1 MRTFSSHNGVRFVL
15 TSLDV
20 PGFGGFFGCFCL
32 FVCFVCFIWGF
43 FVSFFFLFG
52 WFLFLWFFNLVMPGE
67 ALFYLAVRESDNL
80 LTNLNSGISLVDLLL
95 FKFK

>member
-20 PGFGGFFGCFCL
+20 PGF
-32 FVCFVCFIWGF
+32 
-43 FVSFFFLFG
+43 FFFNFS
-52 WFLFLWFFNLVMPGE
+52 LVMLGG
-67 ALFYLAVRESDNL
+67 ALFYPAVRES
-80 LTNLNSGISLVDLLL
+80 LTNLNSGISLVGLFL

>member
-1 MRTFSSHNGVRFVL
+1 MCLVLGVFLVVFV
-15 TSLDV
+15 
-20 PGFGGFFGCFCL
+20 CL
-32 FVCFVCFIWGF
+32 FVLFVSFWGF
-43 FVSFFFLFG
+43 FVSFFLFG

-67 ALFYLAVRESDNL
+67 ALFYLAVRVSDNL